1 MLTQH
6 NQTTK
11 MNTQT
16 AIVLYKGVFKMNK
29 DQEILEYLKG
39 VLSAEQE
46 LALEDNMVVFFT
58 TDDGCYSLDKK
69 HSICG
74 NIWNNLSFGHEVDT
88 QHFKSWKHYSGDDY
102 YPVLGIRAYDETYNL
117 WVGKQLKLR
126 LDLVKHL
133 VNCYEKELGGY

>member
-1 MLTQH
+1 
-6 NQTTK
+6 

-39 VLSAEQE
+39 VLSVEQE
-46 LALEDNMVVFFT
+46 LMLKDNMVVFFT
-58 TDDGCYSLDKK
+58 TDDGCYSLDKN

-74 NIWNNLSFGHEVDT
+74 NIWNNLSFEHEIDT
-88 QHFKSWKHYSGDDY
+88 RHFKSWKHHSYDDG
-102 YPVLGIRAYDETYNL
+102 YPVLGKRAYDKTKNF
-117 WVGKQLKLR
+117 WIGKQLKLR

-133 VNCYEKELGGY
+133 VNCYEKELGGH

>member
-1 MLTQH
+1 
-6 NQTTK
+6 
-11 MNTQT
+11 MNE
-16 AIVLYKGVFKMNK
+16 

-39 VLSAEQE
+39 VLSVEQE
-46 LALEDNMVVFFT
+46 LMLEDNMVVFFT

-74 NIWNNLSFGHEVDT
+74 NIWNNLSFEHEIDT
-88 QHFKSWKHYSGDDY
+88 RHFKSWKSDY
-102 YPVLGIRAYDETYNL
+102 DVCYPVLGKRVNYKTDNL
-117 WVGKQLKLR
+117 WIGKQLKLR

>member
-1 MLTQH
+1 MLTRH

-16 AIVLYKGVFKMNK
+16 VIMLYKGVFKMNE

-39 VLSAEQE
+39 VLSVEQE
-46 LALEDNMVVFFT
+46 LALKDNMVVFFT
-58 TDDGCYSLDKK
+58 TDDGCYSLDKN

-74 NIWNNLSFGHEVDT
+74 NIWNNLSFGHEIDAR
-88 QHFKSWKHYSGDDY
+88 HFKSWKHHSYDDS
-102 YPVLGIRAYDETYNL
+102 YPVLGKRAYDKTKNF
-117 WVGKQLKLR
+117 WIGKQLKLR

>member
-46 LALEDNMVVFFT
+46 LILADNMSVFFT
-58 TDDGCYSLDKK
+58 TDDGCYFLDKDR
-69 HSICG
+69 SICG
-74 NIWNNLSFGHEVDT
+74 NIWNNLSYEHEIDK
-88 QHFKSWKHYSGDDY
+88 QHFKSWRSYSGDEY
-102 YPVLGIRAYDETYNL
+102 YPVLGRG
-117 WVGKQLKLR
+117 V
-126 LDLVKHL
+126 
-133 VNCYEKELGGY
+133 YE

>member
-1 MLTQH
+1 
-6 NQTTK
+6 

-16 AIVLYKGVFKMNK
+16 AIVLYKGVFMMNE

-46 LALEDNMVVFFT
+46 IMLTDNMVVFFT
-58 TDDGCYSLDKK
+58 TYDGCYSLDKE

-74 NIWNNLSFGHEVDT
+74 NIWYNLSFGHEIDK
-88 QHFKSWKHYSGDDY
+88 QHFKSWKSYSGDEE
-102 YPVLGIRAYDETYNL
+102 YPVLGKDVYDRTSNL

-133 VNCYEKELGGY
+133 EIGRAHV

>member
-6 NQTTK
+6 KQTTK
-11 MNTQT
+11 IHTQT
-16 AIVLYKGVFKMNK
+16 AIVLYKGVFKMNE

-46 LALEDNMVVFFT
+46 LTLGDNTVVFFT
-58 TDDGCYSLDKK
+58 TDDGCYSLDKN

-74 NIWNNLSFGHEVDT
+74 NIWNNLSYEHEIDI
-88 QHFKSWKHYSGDDY
+88 QHFKSWKSYSGDEE
-102 YPVLGIRAYDETYNL
+102 YPVLGQCVYNETYNL
-117 WVGKQLKLR
+117 WVGEQLELR

-133 VNCYEKELGGY
+133 VNCYEKELGGC

>member
-1 MLTQH
+1 
-6 NQTTK
+6 
-11 MNTQT
+11 MNE
-16 AIVLYKGVFKMNK
+16 

-46 LALEDNMVVFFT
+46 LALKDNMVVFFT
-58 TDDGCYSLDKK
+58 TDDGCYSLGKN

-74 NIWNNLSFGHEVDT
+74 NIWNNLSYEHKIGT
-88 QHFKSWKHYSGDDY
+88 RHFKSWKSYSGDED
-102 YPVLGIRAYDETYNL
+102 YPVLGQDVYYETENL
-117 WVGKQLKLR
+117 WIGEQLELR

>member
-16 AIVLYKGVFKMNK
+16 AIVLYKGAFKMNE

-46 LALEDNMVVFFT
+46 LALT
-58 TDDGCYSLDKK
+58 
-69 HSICG
+69 
-74 NIWNNLSFGHEVDT
+74 IWYVM
-88 QHFKSWKHYSGDDY
+88 
-102 YPVLGIRAYDETYNL
+102 
-117 WVGKQLKLR
+117 KQI
-126 LDLVKHL
+126 
-133 VNCYEKELGGY
+133 N

>member
-1 MLTQH
+1 MLTQI

-11 MNTQT
+11 IGTQT
-16 AIVLYKGVFKMNK
+16 AIVLYKGVFKMNE

-58 TDDGCYSLDKK
+58 TDDGCYSLDKN

-74 NIWNNLSFGHEVDT
+74 NIWNNLSFGHDIDA
-88 QHFKSWKHYSGDDY
+88 QHFESWKHYSYEDD
-102 YPVLGIRAYDETYNL
+102 YPVLGKRAYDKTENF
-117 WVGKQLKLR
+117 WIGRQLKLR